1 MAQASGKSG
10 HYRYYKCTTRLN
22 KGISRCDSRNL
33 PREQTDALV
42 LTALAKRR
50 RAARTVEDARL
61 LVLTKELD
69 SATKA
74 LNRLYEAV
82 EQALLPMDD
91 TLRSRAQKLQA
102 RRNEALLEMAKLE
115 DRNRQG
121 LPKVDASRIEAFSK
135 VLEARLKDIR
145 NGFGKAYLRLLIDE
159 IRLDSNELK
168 IRGSYHQLG
177 EAFGLLEEMKLGE
190 VPSFIRD

>member
-1 MAQASGKSG
+1 
-10 HYRYYKCTTRLN
+10 
-22 KGISRCDSRNL
+22 
-33 PREQTDALV
+33 
-42 LTALAKRR
+42 
-50 RAARTVEDARL
+50 
-61 LVLTKELD
+61 
-69 SATKA
+69 
-74 LNRLYEAV
+74 
-82 EQALLPMDD
+82 
-91 TLRSRAQKLQA
+91 
-102 RRNEALLEMAKLE
+102 MAKLE